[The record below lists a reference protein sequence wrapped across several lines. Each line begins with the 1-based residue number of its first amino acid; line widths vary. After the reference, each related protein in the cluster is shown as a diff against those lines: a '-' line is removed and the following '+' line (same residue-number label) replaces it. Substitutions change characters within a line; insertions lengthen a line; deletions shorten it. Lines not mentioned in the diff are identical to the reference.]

1 MNATTAIIP
10 PLPVEDAAL
19 VVEAEKLATGARIHD
34 AMGLIGIYRNSVAGA
49 NRLAERIRKDGIRQW
64 PAGEITDMED
74 LNARIAAAN
83 RSEASLR
90 VFVANQR
97 LMTASQ
103 MLALVAVVGLTSPG
117 A

>member
-1 MNATTAIIP
+1 
-10 PLPVEDAAL
+10 
-19 VVEAEKLATGARIHD
+19 
-34 AMGLIGIYRNSVAGA
+34 
-49 NRLAERIRKDGIRQW
+49 
-64 PAGEITDMED
+64 MED

-103 MLALVAVVGLTSPG
+103 MLALVAEVGLTSPG

>member
-1 MNATTAIIP
+1 VNATTAIIP

-49 NRLAERIRKDGIRQW
+49 NRLGKDGIRQW

-103 MLALVAVVGLTSPG
+103 MLALVAEVGLTSPG